1 LNLVLVE
8 ILIIQGKSII
18 VATLLLL
25 KQFMN
30 DLLSFVWFLLSH
42 MSRLPL
48 QILSVLNP
56 RVVSLYGAGHLD
68 RAGGRSVTTSVL
80 TLLLIKL
87 LEY

>member
-1 LNLVLVE
+1 
-8 ILIIQGKSII
+8 
-18 VATLLLL
+18 
-25 KQFMN
+25 MN

-56 RVVSLYGAGHLD
+56 RVVGLYGAGHLD
-68 RAGGRSVTTSVL
+68 RTGGRSVTTGVL
-80 TLLLIKL
+80 ALLLIKL